1 MSAWQD
7 LLDGLEPLHQ
17 LPAVHERRSAV
28 VSAGA
33 GSGKTRVLAVRYLH
47 LVKERG
53 IAPERI
59 LCLTFTKK
67 AAAEMS
73 ERIRGMLASCA
84 RDDDDF
90 RRALEA
96 FPAARVSTLDSFCAD
111 IARNGC
117 ARWGVAP
124 DFVID
129 EVEATSALEALSVDY
144 LLRKRFEPV
153 AASFIAATGFEN
165 AAAALLGLSGGRSG
179 LLVQGRRFDAPA
191 QTKAVA
197 DVLAAAHERL
207 HGLLSG
213 GLGLDGG
220 SGATVAAWLERS
232 SRFSPLAP
240 APDDSAALEVARAD
254 YLAVSGLR
262 RPGTNTKG
270 AAAAYYNE
278 AGVEAKALAAAAV
291 LGCDALLDDRRQGAM
306 DLLGDFVAEA
316 AEARAAS
323 GKLAFADVA
332 AMAVETLAG
341 DLDLRDWYRS
351 RFDAVMVD
359 EFQDDNELQKRL
371 LYLVA
376 ERRDRTG
383 AGRGPTVGPEDLEPG
398 VLFFV
403 GDEKQSVYA
412 FRGADVTVFRG
423 LSKELALAPG
433 GFGEHRLEVNWRSE
447 PGLIDFFN
455 ATFSRILPAPD
466 DEAAQDFEARFT
478 RLGSGPATPG
488 VEPVVAWLESN
499 EPGDDGWLPSGEA
512 EAWRIAELVKSLVR
526 DGAIIAAK
534 GPGGRKTARAC
545 GYDDIAV
552 LFKSTVSQNVVERY
566 FRLFGIPYTA
576 SSTAGLYAESVLGDL
591 YAMLRLVVYP
601 DDRLAFAS
609 VLRGPF
615 ARLSDDSVFA
625 VLSPGS
631 AGPDGLLGFDPAALA
646 PDEAARFAAA
656 RATWQGL
663 RERADREPLRRLVE
677 YLWYDRGLRWSV
689 QKDPSQAAFLEHFDY
704 AWTMAAAA
712 DSRGERLVDLV
723 ASLEARMGKL
733 ERYDEG
739 PVARESSRGVSIMTV
754 HLSKGLEFPVVIL
767 PDLDNIGR
775 NTPSEPIARDGRF
788 GPSIRLLDPAST
800 PRDPVDAFDR
810 ALRKIEKG
818 EGEDAMNESL
828 AETARLCYVACTR
841 AISRLYLV
849 GKVPRNADK
858 SGRSFRGLLLR
869 AWPWAG
875 PASASDEEFLS
886 DRPDDAPASFSVAYV
901 EPRTQADWYTLVS
914 GSRCDGRQLAAAT
927 AAAASTAVAERKS
940 RWSVTGA
947 AARLEELACLESI
960 ASQPAG
966 ETGEAQPAGAEGLSD
981 VDFGTLCHQILESVL
996 GRPDEEPKPRGAVA
1010 AALERLPAQARKA
1023 SLQSALDLARTFALS
1038 PRGIAAAAAR
1048 DAARAGVPNAVF
1060 RLEYPFVWRG
1070 QARPGQPL
1078 LLSGAMDLVYGN
1090 GEGMVVIDFKTDRVI
1105 NPARHAFQLSVYRDA
1120 AESIFGLPAKAY
1132 VSYLRDGSEQE
1143 VSGLPDITDLDGH
1156 CA

>member
-1 MSAWQD
+1 
-7 LLDGLEPLHQ
+7 
-17 LPAVHERRSAV
+17 
-28 VSAGA
+28 
-33 GSGKTRVLAVRYLH
+33 
-47 LVKERG
+47 
-53 IAPERI
+53 
-59 LCLTFTKK
+59 
-67 AAAEMS
+67 
-73 ERIRGMLASCA
+73 
-84 RDDDDF
+84 
-90 RRALEA
+90 
-96 FPAARVSTLDSFCAD
+96 
-111 IARNGC
+111 
-117 ARWGVAP
+117 
-124 DFVID
+124 
-129 EVEATSALEALSVDY
+129 
-144 LLRKRFEPV
+144 
-153 AASFIAATGFEN
+153 
-165 AAAALLGLSGGRSG
+165 
-179 LLVQGRRFDAPA
+179 
-191 QTKAVA
+191 
-197 DVLAAAHERL
+197 
-207 HGLLSG
+207 
-213 GLGLDGG
+213 
-220 SGATVAAWLERS
+220 
-232 SRFSPLAP
+232 
-240 APDDSAALEVARAD
+240 
-254 YLAVSGLR
+254 
-262 RPGTNTKG
+262 
-270 AAAAYYNE
+270 
-278 AGVEAKALAAAAV
+278 
-291 LGCDALLDDRRQGAM
+291 
-306 DLLGDFVAEA
+306 
-316 AEARAAS
+316 
-323 GKLAFADVA
+323 
-332 AMAVETLAG
+332 
-341 DLDLRDWYRS
+341 
-351 RFDAVMVD
+351 
-359 EFQDDNELQKRL
+359 
-371 LYLVA
+371 
-376 ERRDRTG
+376 
-383 AGRGPTVGPEDLEPG
+383 
-398 VLFFV
+398 
-403 GDEKQSVYA
+403 
-412 FRGADVTVFRG
+412 
-423 LSKELALAPG
+423 
-433 GFGEHRLEVNWRSE
+433 
-447 PGLIDFFN
+447 
-455 ATFSRILPAPD
+455 
-466 DEAAQDFEARFT
+466 
-478 RLGSGPATPG
+478 
-488 VEPVVAWLESN
+488 
-499 EPGDDGWLPSGEA
+499 
-512 EAWRIAELVKSLVR
+512 
-526 DGAIIAAK
+526 
-534 GPGGRKTARAC
+534 
-545 GYDDIAV
+545 V

-914 GSRCDGRQLAAAT
+914 GSRCDGRQLAA
-927 AAAASTAVAERKS
+927 
-940 RWSVTGA
+940 
-947 AARLEELACLESI
+947 
-960 ASQPAG
+960 G